1 MDYENAKPLS
11 VMLKEHGMEFI
22 YIYYSIPRAYIS
34 EQQSVVHLK
43 NLPLPAAKKIIHD
56 LRDIF
61 IL

>member
-1 MDYENAKPLS
+1 
-11 VMLKEHGMEFI
+11 MLKEHGMEFI